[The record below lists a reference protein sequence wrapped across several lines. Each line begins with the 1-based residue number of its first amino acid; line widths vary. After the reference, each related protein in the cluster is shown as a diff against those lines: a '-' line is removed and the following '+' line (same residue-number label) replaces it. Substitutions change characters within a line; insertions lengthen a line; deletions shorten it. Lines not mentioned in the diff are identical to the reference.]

1 MFSNSL
7 LIYTN
12 ISGNRQKVGKSGA
25 IRIEEESDTV
35 EESKQ
40 KDKMF
45 EKYM

>member
-1 MFSNSL
+1 M
-7 LIYTN
+7 YTN
-12 ISGNRQKVGKSGA
+12 ISGNRYNRQKVGKSGA
-25 IRIEEESDTV
+25 IRIEEEEESDTV